1 MVRRSPGLFVSAS
14 AACGLP
20 RNGLYEKYGVTA
32 RAIYGA
38 GIRARF

>member
-1 MVRRSPGLFVSAS
+1 MVCRSLGLFVSAS

-32 RAIYGA
+32 RAVYDA
-38 GIRARF
+38 SIRARF